1 LLEQAIQGPLALLE
15 FSEQAGTLQE
25 DGNSGAGLDTPRPYL
40 IQIKKCAMSQDVDTG
55 CSGVYLY

>member
-25 DGNSGAGLDTPRPYL
+25 DGHSGAGLDTPRPYL
-40 IQIKKCAMSQDVDTG
+40 QIKKCAMSQDVDTG